1 MPKELVAIAPSQPV
15 LRDYEERRPGE
26 NEVLVRAQYSAAKHG
41 TESFL
46 YHGNAPAGEKRYDP
60 DWHMFVD
67 RDQPR
72 VGFPIT
78 LGNMFVGTV
87 EEVGHQVA
95 GLKRGDRV
103 YGWGGARDSY
113 TLPAGRVR
121 KAPPELSPADI
132 VCLDPAEFAYGAVR
146 DGDVRVGDNVAVFGL
161 GAIGLMAVQ
170 CLKIAGARCVWA
182 IDPLATRREIA
193 AGLGADI
200 VYDPRETDVA
210 VGIRQMTGGVG
221 LDVAIEYSGTP
232 AGLHEAVRSVGYR
245 GTVAVGAW
253 CKPAS
258 AALRLGEEF
267 HMNRTRI
274 ISTRACS
281 IPVEDDP
288 RWTYERIQASVLQ
301 LFVKGRLK
309 GDPIVQ
315 PVVPFGE
322 AAEAYAAIEREPER
336 YIKLAFTHS

>member
-1 MPKELVAIAPSQPV
+1 MPQELVAIAPSQPV
-15 LRDYEERRPGE
+15 LRDYEERKPSE
-26 NEVLVRAQYSAAKHG
+26 NEILVRAQFSAAKHG

-46 YHGNAPAGEKRYDP
+46 YHGNAPAGDKRYDP

-72 VGFPIT
+72 AGFPVT
-78 LGNMFVGTV
+78 LGNMFVGAV
-87 EEVGHQVA
+87 EEVGSQVA
-95 GLKRGDRV
+95 GLRPGDRV
-103 YGWGGARDSY
+103 YGWGGSRDSY
-113 TLPAGRVR
+113 TLPASRVR
-121 KAPPELSPADI
+121 LAPPELTPADI

-146 DGDVRVGDNVAVFGL
+146 DGNVRVGDNVAVFGL

-170 CLKIAGARCVWA
+170 CCKIAGARCVWA
-182 IDPLATRREIA
+182 IDPIAPRRDIA
-193 AGLGADI
+193 AQLGADL

-210 VGIRQMTGGVG
+210 LEIHKLTGGAG
-221 LDVAIEYSGTP
+221 LDVAIEYSGSS
-232 AGLHEAVRSVGYR
+232 AGLHEAVRSVGYM

-253 CKPAS
+253 AKPS
-258 AALRLGEEF
+258 SSALRLGEEF

-281 IPVEDDP
+281 IPVEDAP

-301 LFVKGRLK
+301 LFVERRLR

-315 PVVPFGE
+315 PVVPFSQ
-322 AAEAYAAIEREPER
+322 AADAYAAIEREPER
-336 YIKLAFTHS
+336 YIKLGFTHP